1 MELQIN
7 KVLKGDKVYLRQ
19 PKFSEMKHIQ
29 FLWGD
34 KATMEAVGG
43 TVELTDEKAKLWYG
57 KMIDPGRETDRYFLI
72 FNNADDFIGEVSF
85 HRYNSGTKTADFN
98 IKILST
104 FRGRGYSHEAIKLIL
119 DYYFREFGGEV
130 ILDDIAKGNTGGQQ
144 ALLKFGFEY
153 VLDNEEIFL
162 VKMTKERFEAL
173 FSS

>member
-1 MELQIN
+1 MGLRIN

-19 PKFSEMKHIQ
+19 PKLSEMKLIQ
-29 FLWGD
+29 SLWGD

-43 TVELTDEKAKLWYG
+43 TIELTDEKAKLWYE
-57 KMIDPGRETDRYFLI
+57 KMIEPGRETDRYFLI
-72 FNNADDFIGEVSF
+72 FNATDDFIGEVSF
-85 HRYNSGTKTADFN
+85 HRYSSETKTADFN
-98 IKILST
+98 IKILSIY
-104 FRGRGYSHEAIKLIL
+104 RGKGYSHEAIKLIL

-162 VKMTKERFEAL
+162 VKMTKERFLSL
-173 FSS
+173 FPS